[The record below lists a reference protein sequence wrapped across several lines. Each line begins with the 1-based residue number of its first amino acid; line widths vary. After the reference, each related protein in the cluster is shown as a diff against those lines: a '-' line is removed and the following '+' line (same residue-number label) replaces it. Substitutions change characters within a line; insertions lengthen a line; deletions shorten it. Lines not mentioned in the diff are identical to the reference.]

1 MLVFCCDTPC
11 LLIGDVDNALQD
23 SPVGVGYSYSEDPA
37 ALVTT
42 DLQATEDIVQLLR
55 ALTRKIRTLRRSPL
69 FLVGESYGGKHA
81 AMVGTAIAR
90 AIHARTINL
99 TLGGVVLGDSWI
111 SPTDFAVSI
120 QIDSCLLH
128 ALLSNRCSCTHVC
141 MYTVVCSSR
150 TRRCCTTCR
159 GSTTTPSTIPTSA
172 CPQQLTFGNLS
183 LQSPADVN
191 LEISHHSFLGQNG
204 SSVEGADAGGAVRHS
219 APDIYRSSRSD
230 RLQE

>member
-1 MLVFCCDTPC
+1 LLVLCCDTPC

-120 QIDSCLLH
+120 QINSCFYYMH
-128 ALLSNRCSCTHVC
+128 VSVIVAVTCTHVC
-141 MYTVVCSSR
+141 TYCCLQLSYATLLYYVSR
-150 TRRCCTTCR
+150 LNDNAVDDTNKCV
-159 GSTTTPSTIPTSA
+159 
-172 CPQQLTFGNLS
+172 
-183 LQSPADVN
+183 PAAAY
-191 LEISHHSFLGQNG
+191 LW
-204 SSVEGADAGGAVRHS
+204 
-219 APDIYRSSRSD
+219 
-230 RLQE
+230 